1 MPGPNARGFLSEP
14 QVLFG
19 DAQLV
24 TQLVPGSQ
32 VLLGHV
38 LGAAANKY
46 GEGRVLSPEAV
57 QACFRIFHVS
67 AGRGVVTR
75 QPSRGFD

>member
-1 MPGPNARGFLSEP
+1 MCLSEP

-19 DAQLV
+19 GAQLV

-67 AGRGVVTR
+67 AGHGSAYSGVTTR